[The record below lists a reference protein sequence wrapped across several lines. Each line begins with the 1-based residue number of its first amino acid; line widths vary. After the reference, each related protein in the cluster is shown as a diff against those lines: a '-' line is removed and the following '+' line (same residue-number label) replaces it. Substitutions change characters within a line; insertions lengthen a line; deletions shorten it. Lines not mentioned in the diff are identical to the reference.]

1 MRGPSWITL
10 VVMIAI
16 GMLVRSI
23 LRRQLAGFVLLA
35 VIGGLGMG
43 FSMVAMAGAR
53 RADSAYDRLRLA
65 TRSPDAMF
73 DGTGVDDA
81 TLGRLAEVPEV
92 RAIARFSYTPVSPA
106 SLAPGVDSG
115 AFVGFDD
122 DFLTRVYRP
131 LVLSG
136 RLPRPDAADEVLV
149 NESLAKV
156 GHLRAGQRVTLVSGF
171 DKPASI
177 GDATI
182 VGVVRGIFDVGANT
196 QNLSM
201 LLSKA
206 FLDQHRDQ
214 LQIGPQPGVLVRL
227 ADGESGIAGF
237 ERAARAVTG
246 RDVAA
251 QFSGNDEAE
260 PTARVLAV
268 QTIGLALLGLV
279 AFVATI
285 AVTLQALSRLL
296 DDALAD
302 LPILVAIGLRPRQRL
317 TVGALLAVP
326 VALVGCLVA
335 SGVATFASPLVPT
348 GFARAVDPVRGIRVD
363 LTVVVAMAIVWVLA
377 IGGIG
382 VALAWRHGR
391 GSTRRRSRGRTGRL
405 VGSLPARAR
414 LGCEAALV
422 PVRGPGGAASR
433 SALVAVAFAVTCV
446 IALGTFGVSLRHLL
460 DDPALQGWDF
470 DAAIVSGDGSVD
482 SLQQSLSGLSSDGN
496 VEGIGWMSI
505 VDVEIE
511 GRPVE
516 AYAFEPGGAIHPTM
530 RFGHPPLA
538 DDEVVLGADIMAR
551 RGLSIGD
558 TVEVAG
564 QSDSTRLV
572 VVGSATYPELGNNS
586 DLAGGASLTMAT
598 ASRLGVV
605 VHGGAALIRLGPG
618 ARTGSLAKYSGAG
631 EFVMP
636 FRPPRVRNLE
646 QVGALPWVLAT
657 FVALLGLFAVGH
669 GMWRSVRAR
678 RRDLAVL
685 ATVGFRPRDLRAIVL
700 WQATCIAVVGIGF
713 GVIAGIIL
721 GKAAW
726 TAVAGF
732 TGVVDQLVVP
742 VLGIVVV
749 TVVVLGLHGLIGL
762 MAARWAVNSS
772 PAVGLRSE

>member
-1 MRGPSWITL
+1 
-10 VVMIAI
+10 MIAI
-16 GMLVRSI
+16 RMLVRSV

-43 FSMVAMAGAR
+43 FAMTAVAGAR

-81 TLGRLAEVPEV
+81 TLRRLADVVEV
-92 RAIARFSYTPVSPA
+92 RAIARFSYTPVAPA
-106 SLAPGVDSG
+106 PLVPGVDSG
-115 AFVGFDD
+115 AFVGFDE
-122 DFLTRVYRP
+122 DFLTGVYRP

-136 RLPRPDAADEVLV
+136 RLPRPGAADEVLV
-149 NESLAKV
+149 NEKLASV
-156 GHLRAGQRVTLVSGF
+156 GHLRAGQRVSLVSGF
-171 DKPASI
+171 EKPVPI

-182 VGVVRGIFDVGANT
+182 VGVARGIFDVGANT
-196 QNLSM
+196 QNPAM

-227 ADGESGIAGF
+227 AGGESGIAGF
-237 ERAARAVTG
+237 ERAARTATG
-246 RDVAA
+246 SDVGA
-251 QFSGNDEAE
+251 QFSGSDEAE
-260 PTARVLAV
+260 STDRVLAV

-285 AVTLQALSRLL
+285 AVTLQALSRLF

-335 SGVATFASPLVPT
+335 AGVALLASPLVPT
-348 GFARAVDPVRGIRVD
+348 GFARAVDPIRGIHVD
-363 LTVVVAMAIVWVLA
+363 LTVVSVMAALWVLA
-377 IGGIG
+377 IGSIG
-382 VALAWRHGR
+382 VALAWGHGR

-405 VGSLPARAR
+405 VRSLPDRAR

-422 PVRGPGGAASR
+422 PLRGPAGAASR
-433 SALVAVAFAVTCV
+433 SALAAAAIAVTCV
-446 IALGTFGVSLRHLL
+446 MALGTFGTSLTHLL

-470 DAAIVSGDGSVD
+470 DAAIGSGDGNVD

-496 VEGIGWMSI
+496 IAGVGWMSI
-505 VDVEIE
+505 VDVTIK

-530 RFGHPPLA
+530 RFGHPPIA
-538 DDEVVLGADIMAR
+538 DDQVVLGADIIR
-551 RGLSIGD
+551 KGGLSIGD
-558 TVEVAG
+558 TVAVAG
-564 QSDSTRLV
+564 PSASARLV

-586 DLAGGASLTMAT
+586 DLAGGASLTAAT
-598 ASRLGVV
+598 ARRLGAVE
-605 VHGGAALIRLGPG
+605 HGGAALIRLRPG
-618 ARTGSLAKYSGAG
+618 ATASELAKYSDAG
-631 EFVMP
+631 ELVVP
-636 FRPPRVRNLE
+636 FRPSRVRNLE
-646 QVGALPWVLAT
+646 QVGALPWVLAG
-657 FVALLGLFAVGH
+657 FVAVLGVFAVAH

-678 RRDLAVL
+678 RRELAVL
-685 ATVGFRPRDLRAIVL
+685 ATIGFRPRDLRAIIL
-700 WQATCIAVVGIGF
+700 SQAICIAVVGIGF
-713 GVIAGIIL
+713 GMIAGIIL

-726 TAVAGF
+726 SAVAGF
-732 TGVVDQLVVP
+732 TGVVDQFVAP

-749 TVVVLGLHGLIGL
+749 GVIVLVLHGLIGL
-762 MAARWAVNSS
+762 LAARWAVDSS